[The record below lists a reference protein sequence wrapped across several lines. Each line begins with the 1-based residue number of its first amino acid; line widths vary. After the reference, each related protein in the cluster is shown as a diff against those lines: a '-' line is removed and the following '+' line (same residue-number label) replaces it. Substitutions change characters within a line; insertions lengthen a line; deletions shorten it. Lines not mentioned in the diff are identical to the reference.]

1 MFDRLTPLRKDDVV
15 ALSAFSIISCPK
27 KVSRIIVY
35 KPLVLEDDSLL
46 CRGSLAT
53 CGLGELSMPGLSLV
67 NVEDITRLVCPNGV
81 EWQSCR

>member
-15 ALSAFSIISCPK
+15 ALSAFSIISYLK
-27 KVSRIIVY
+27 RTSRLTVY

-53 CGLGELSMPGLSLV
+53 CGLGELSIPGLSLV
-67 NVEDITRLVCPNGV
+67 GVEDITLLVRLSGV
-81 EWQSCR
+81 E

>member
-15 ALSAFSIISCPK
+15 ALSAFSIISCLK
-27 KVSRIIVY
+27 RVSRLTVY

-53 CGLGELSMPGLSLV
+53 CGLGELSIPGLSLV
-67 NVEDITRLVCPNGV
+67 GVEDITLLVRLGGV
-81 EWQSCR
+81 E

>member
-15 ALSAFSIISCPK
+15 ALSAFSIISYLK
-27 KVSRIIVY
+27 RVSRLTVY

-53 CGLGELSMPGLSLV
+53 CGLGELSIPGLSLV
-67 NVEDITRLVCPNGV
+67 GVEDITLLVRLSGV
-81 EWQSCR
+81 E